1 MRLDKYLKVSRL
13 VKRRPIAKELCDAG
27 RVSVN
32 QRSGKAGQEIKVGD
46 VLELGFGAK
55 KLQVEVLELR
65 DQASKEKAREMY
77 KVLSEEFTSDSL
89 S

>member
-13 VKRRPIAKELCDAG
+13 VKRRPIAKELCDAQ

-32 QRSGKAGQEIKVGD
+32 HRPGKAGQDVKVGD
-46 VLELGFGAK
+46 VVELAYGTK
-55 KLQVEVLELR
+55 KLRVEILELR
-65 DQASKEKAREMY
+65 EQASKEKAREMY
-77 KVLSEEFTSDSL
+77 TVLSEEFTSDSL